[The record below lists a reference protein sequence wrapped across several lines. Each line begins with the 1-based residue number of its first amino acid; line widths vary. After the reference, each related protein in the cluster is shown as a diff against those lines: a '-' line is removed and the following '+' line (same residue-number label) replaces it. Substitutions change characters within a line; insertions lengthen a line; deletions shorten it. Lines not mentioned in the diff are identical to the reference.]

1 MDTYSQ
7 SRRSAVRSVVCVVVI
22 MCVCVQLCDS
32 ETRIF
37 TAGQW
42 DGTGEE
48 NEYYYANDR
57 NAILGTPK
65 YLVLASN
72 IVRPGQVYRVCVS
85 ILESGTPLV
94 VRASLHRDGEQVVGA
109 TELADPYQVTT
120 LLMQVT
126 VAYTQRQV
134 KKITKITLDF
144 RRSSELVFLRVSLLT
159 PYS

>member
-1 MDTYSQ
+1 MPLQMDTLALPRWCNS
-7 SRRSAVRSVVCVVVI
+7 CVVFCVI
-22 MCVCVQLCDS
+22 ILCVWLQISAS

-48 NEYYYANDR
+48 NEYYYASNR
-57 NAILGTPK
+57 NIIHDNPK

-85 ILESGTPLV
+85 ILETGSPVV
-94 VRASLHRDGEQVVGA
+94 VRASLHRDGEQVVSA
-109 TELADPYQVTT
+109 TEIVDPHQVTT
-120 LLMQVT
+120 LLMQV
-126 VAYTQRQV
+126 
-134 KKITKITLDF
+134 
-144 RRSSELVFLRVSLLT
+144 SNN